1 MRIKRYSSQ
10 IFVAGLSLLL
20 LTQAAVG
27 AGELDSLLR
36 QAEQLEQNKQYQDA
50 EPVCIKAKQTAVP
63 MPDRAQHFRALL
75 LLAASYDGQQKY
87 SPAEDTYKSC
97 LHELAAEPDEGIEMS
112 VLDPYV
118 RFLLNRNKN
127 AEAIVLTDRLTFLQ
141 SQECE
146 RFGYHL
152 NEKLPDLAKA
162 FYAAS
167 EPTEGDKIFQALI
180 EIQSR
185 HDYPKYTKLKERL
198 HLIEECVPFQTGRV
212 DGCVLLPIV
221 EQAIFDAGKGR
232 SISPEEMGWLQG
244 LLIQLSRRSGQP
256 PKPVNV
262 TNFRPDYNN
271 LDKYI
276 QIIEESAANTDSN
289 LDPTGYFAQL
299 IAIGGLHLQK
309 HDLYQSLEAL
319 KQAIDLYKVLRGNDK
334 NIFKLSKF
342 LAVFGPEIADLN
354 SERAI
359 TYWNEVIDL
368 ALAKDN
374 PELFEDTLN
383 DHDNYVSQT
392 KQFAASALF
401 YQHLLHRQE
410 ARFGVVSGENI
421 SFHKHLRLAYKQAH
435 WYPQALQEQLQLCSM
450 EKKLFKAAFPDEMIF
465 LVDAYLQANDK
476 AMANQT
482 YDKALSAARAFPSG
496 DFEPISFAALQSLFD
511 TYQRLHMLA
520 EADRVLVDSLYF
532 CWGFMEAP
540 HWQRIGVSNIKEQ
553 ASRHITAKRYA
564 AAESLLNHAIAE
576 LNKYNDE
583 NDVLQMQSSLANVYA
598 YQNQTTKSL
607 ALFEKVRA
615 HLAENFGDKSPE
627 VWRCV
632 KQEARALSKSGHKQ
646 ESDVVASKFNVLEL
660 AK

>member
-1 MRIKRYSSQ
+1 LPQ
-10 IFVAGLSLLL
+10 IVVAGLSLLML
-20 LTQAAVG
+20 AQAAVG
-27 AGELDSLLR
+27 AGELDSILR
-36 QAEQLEQNKQYQDA
+36 QAEQLEQRKQFQDA

-87 SPAEDTYKSC
+87 SQADDTYKSC
-97 LHELAAEPDEGIEMS
+97 LHELAGEPDAGIEMS
-112 VLDPYV
+112 VLDPYI
-118 RFLLNRNKN
+118 RFLLSRKKN
-127 AEAIVLTDRLTFLQ
+127 AEAIEFGERFSILY

-146 RFGYHL
+146 RLGFHL
-152 NEKLPDLAKA
+152 NERLPDLAKA

-167 EPTEGDKIFQALI
+167 EATEGDKIFQSLI
-180 EIQSR
+180 ETER
-185 HDYPKYTKLKERL
+185 KHDYPKFAKLKERL

-221 EQAIFDAGKGR
+221 EQAIFDAGTSR
-232 SISPEEMGWLQG
+232 SISPQEMGWLQG

-256 PKPVNV
+256 PKTVNV

-276 QIIEESAANTDSN
+276 QIIEESAANTDAN

-299 IAIGGLHLQK
+299 IAIAGLHLQK

-319 KQAIDLYKVLRGNDK
+319 KQAIALDKVLRSKDR
-334 NIFKLSKF
+334 NIYKLSKF
-342 LAVFGPEIADLN
+342 FAVFGPEIAALN
-354 SERAI
+354 KERAI
-359 TYWNEVIDL
+359 AYWNEVIDL
-368 ALAKDN
+368 ALAKGN

-383 DHDNYVSQT
+383 DHDSYVEET

-421 SFHKHLRLAYKQAH
+421 SFHKHLRLAYKLAH

-450 EKKLFKAAFPDEMIF
+450 EKKLFKEPFPDEMIY

-476 AMANQT
+476 TMADQT
-482 YDKALSAARAFPSG
+482 YEKALNAARAFPS
-496 DFEPISFAALQSLFD
+496 DEFKPISFCALRTLFD
-511 TYQRLHMLA
+511 TYQQLHMVP
-520 EADRVLVDSLYF
+520 EADKVLVDSLYF
-532 CWGFMEAP
+532 CWGFKDET
-540 HWQRIGVSNIKEQ
+540 HWQRCAVSNIKEQ
-553 ASRHITAKRYA
+553 VSRHIAAKRYT
-564 AAESLLNHAIAE
+564 AAESLLNHTIAE

-583 NDVLQMQSSLANVYA
+583 NDALQLQGRLANVYA
-598 YQNQTTKSL
+598 YENQIPKSL
-607 ALFEKVRA
+607 ALFEQVRA
-615 HLAENFGDKSPE
+615 RLAENLGDE
-627 VWRCV
+627 NADVWRCV
-632 KQEARALSKSGHKQ
+632 KQETRALSRTGHRQ
-646 ESDVVASKFNVLEL
+646 ESDAVAGKFNVLQL